1 MGEIK
6 GMNEKVS
13 VIMPIYNVEKYLRE
27 SIESVL
33 NQTYGNFELFL
44 VDDGSPDNCPK
55 IIDEYAQMDK
65 RIIAIHQDNAGV
77 DAARN
82 NAIDRANGKY
92 IAFIDSDDA
101 YEKKYLEL
109 LVNAI
114 EKNSCDMSVCS
125 FIPFGIENPPK
136 FKTISEQTVDRNS
149 AVELLLGY
157 NSVNGYVWN
166 KLFKREL
173 IDEHNIRFQDGYWAC
188 DDVLFAGS
196 YMHYCKNIVI
206 IENPLYRYRQVASGA
221 NRVRY
226 SGVAFDQ
233 RWMSSFNVTAYFKN
247 LYRDKMVE
255 DACDMHEA
263 REASIVLR
271 AVAASNYSGPE
282 CDRLLEIVKKNV
294 WKFIKSKKSS
304 YFQKIS
310 VLLTCISPKLE
321 LYVWKK
327 INGIKNDN

>member
-33 NQTYGNFELFL
+33 HQTYGNFELFL
-44 VDDGSPDNCPK
+44 VDDGSPDNCPQ

-114 EKNSCDMSVCS
+114 EKILAIC
-125 FIPFGIENPPK
+125 
-136 FKTISEQTVDRNS
+136 Q
-149 AVELLLGY
+149 
-157 NSVNGYVWN
+157 YVA
-166 KLFKREL
+166 LF
-173 IDEHNIRFQDGYWAC
+173 H
-188 DDVLFAGS
+188 
-196 YMHYCKNIVI
+196 
-206 IENPLYRYRQVASGA
+206 
-221 NRVRY
+221 
-226 SGVAFDQ
+226 
-233 RWMSSFNVTAYFKN
+233 
-247 LYRDKMVE
+247 
-255 DACDMHEA
+255 
-263 REASIVLR
+263 
-271 AVAASNYSGPE
+271 
-282 CDRLLEIVKKNV
+282 
-294 WKFIKSKKSS
+294 
-304 YFQKIS
+304 
-310 VLLTCISPKLE
+310 LE
-321 LYVWKK
+321 LRILQNLKQFLNRRWIEIQQWNYCWD
-327 INGIKNDN
+327 ITA